1 MNFIFGPLWD
11 RLIITIDRKDVTIFF
26 YILLV
31 RSIIVENM
39 FRTAKRGGA
48 ILLSEERKSTVRAV
62 ERALDILMCF
72 VQKPQLGM
80 MEIAEY
86 TGLNKSTVFRLLG
99 TLEEKGFVQRDPYTD
114 KYQLGF
120 RIWELSTNID
130 HTNDPATLFLPE
142 MERLR
147 DELDET
153 VSLYV
158 RDGLE
163 RIRIQAVESRQAIRR
178 VAPIGARMPLSVG
191 ASSKVLM
198 AYVDEKTLK
207 EVLDD
212 SSWPQGIDSQVYRS
226 QLAQIQRDGY
236 AISVEEREAGTAA
249 VSVPVFSSHSHR
261 LVAALAVSG
270 PVSRMNLEQMIHFVP
285 RLIQAAERMGKLI
298 RD

>member
-1 MNFIFGPLWD
+1 MSGD
-11 RLIITIDRKDVTIFF
+11 
-26 YILLV
+26 
-31 RSIIVENM
+31 
-39 FRTAKRGGA
+39 
-48 ILLSEERKSTVRAV
+48 RKSTVRAV

-80 MEIAEY
+80 MEIAEN

-99 TLEEKGFVQRDPYTD
+99 TLEEKGFVQRDPYTE

-130 HTNDPATLFLPE
+130 HSSDPAVLFLPE

-153 VSLYV
+153 ISLYI
-158 RDGLE
+158 RDGFE

-178 VAPIGARMPLSVG
+178 VAPIGVRLPLSVG

-198 AYVDEKTLK
+198 AYADELTLK
-207 EVLDD
+207 EVLHDPM
-212 SSWPQGIDSQVYRS
+212 WPEGIDQKVYIS
-226 QLAQIQRDGY
+226 QLAQIKKDGY

-249 VSVPVFSSHSHR
+249 ISVPVFSSTSRR
-261 LVAALAVSG
+261 LVVALAVSG
-270 PVSRMNLEQMIHFVP
+270 PVSRMNVKQMTQFVP
-285 RLIQAAERMGKLI
+285 CLIQSAERMGKMI